1 MDRREQDRYQ
11 DPLYHEKF
19 MKRRMNKKIR
29 EVRKQIEDLALEIG
43 SYSRE
48 LEDLI
53 STSEKL
59 DEEIKQLQEKN

>member
-1 MDRREQDRYQ
+1 MDRREQVRYE

-53 STSEKL
+53 STSERL

>member
-43 SYSRE
+43 SYSQE

-53 STSEKL
+53 STSERL
-59 DEEIKQLQEKN
+59 DEEIKQFQEKN